1 MYIYIYIPYASEA
14 SFCKASTLFETKG
27 PKSGPSIALP
37 KCLPPVA
44 MMAQKFHQELFLG
57 VSGFQYDIYYRNLQ
71 NKKQWFING
80 QNCKVRNYVWLFHEF
95 RKRKNTYIYVV
106 YVVKKENMSR
116 GMAVEKP
123 WKGLQMPW
131 KGLKKAWK
139 SLNKA
144 WKGFPNIFFCW
155 LCWIWNHGTKPND
168 SDLQFSYLWVDSAQD
183 PV

>member
-1 MYIYIYIPYASEA
+1 MYEHVCRYECMYVNVWTPYASEA
-14 SFCKASTLFETKG
+14 SFCKASTLFQTKG

-95 RKRKNTYIYVV
+95 RKTKNTYIRRICC
-106 YVVKKENMSR
+106 KKR
-116 GMAVEKP
+116 KIWAVEWP
-123 WKGLQMPW
+123 WKNRG
-131 KGLKKAWK
+131 KAFKCRGKALKKHG
-139 SLNKA
+139 KA
-144 WKGFPNIFFCW
+144 
-155 LCWIWNHGTKPND
+155 
-168 SDLQFSYLWVDSAQD
+168 
-183 PV
+183 